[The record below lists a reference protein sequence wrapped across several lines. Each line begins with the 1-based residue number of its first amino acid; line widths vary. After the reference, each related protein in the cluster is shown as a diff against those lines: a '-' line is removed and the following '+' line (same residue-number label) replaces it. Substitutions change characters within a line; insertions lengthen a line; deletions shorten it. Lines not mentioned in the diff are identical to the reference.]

1 MHTYMEVDT
10 NEFMMMLHTNE
21 CMNVYLYLYTY
32 IYVSS
37 IRTHCFVCM
46 LSMYVCMYVYEL
58 AFLLITL
65 PVGFLVVLVRV
76 EVRRLATLHER
87 LESGRQFIRPR
98 TLLAAVPVVDGALVA
113 AVATEQMGMF

>member
-1 MHTYMEVDT
+1 MYT
-10 NEFMMMLHTNE
+10 
-21 CMNVYLYLYTY
+21 YTY
-32 IYVSS
+32 IHIYMFPLYARTALYV
-37 IRTHCFVCM
+37 CYLC
-46 LSMYVCMYVYEL
+46 MYVCMYVYEL